1 MDHYTGHTNDDH
13 TLCQYDIN
21 IINVKDA
28 DSVHNN
34 NIPQRKNIQGD
45 TQRKREI
52 ERGGVGKVYL
62 VGVVWV
68 AFLDK
73 NNIATKL
80 QRAIKR

>member
-1 MDHYTGHTNDDH
+1 MDHYTGHTNDH
-13 TLCQYDIN
+13 TPCQYDIN

-34 NIPQRKNIQGD
+34 NIPPE
-45 TQRKREI
+45 REYPRGYP
-52 ERGGVGKVYL
+52 ERQIKGVGKVYL